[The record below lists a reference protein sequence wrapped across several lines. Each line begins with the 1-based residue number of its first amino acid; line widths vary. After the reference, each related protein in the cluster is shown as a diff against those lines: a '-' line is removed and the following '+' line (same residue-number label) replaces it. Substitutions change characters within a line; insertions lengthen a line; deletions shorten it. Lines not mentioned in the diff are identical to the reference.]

1 MSKPVLY
8 LLAGNGSAADW
19 WDDVLPCFRHY
30 DVRPLELPGFGDNP
44 LAPCVDLADY
54 AHALLGMTERGHAI
68 VAVGVNA
75 LLVLH
80 ALQLRPGHFSRTVLL
95 APVGAFLWQRRLPA
109 LMAPLILRKTI
120 HWLLSHRPT
129 LFARKF
135 SVQRWTA
142 EQYRRMGR
150 GYARCRAF
158 VPHWDLV
165 RADTAL
171 TLLEWVRD
179 PIELVWGD
187 QDKMLGITQAAA
199 WSAILA
205 RADLTISLQPGWG
218 HYPWIDTPA
227 AFAAWLEAGAGQTD
241 AAAPA
246 ALRTMALCS
255 AKPASAST
263 QPTRA
268 SASTPTP
275 AKPSRGFVAHTKG
288 GRLRLATLAGQ
299 PVPPALTVTDAA
311 DDRLPRLLADH
322 PDATWAVR
330 SSSYTE
336 DQADA
341 ANAGLHTTYLRV
353 PAADVP
359 ARITDLHASG
369 VQEAVVQR
377 YVAPVLSGIAF
388 VRHVAVELEWVEGHL
403 EGLADG
409 TAAPHRAVLS
419 PLGDAWRVG
428 SFPADGHDQHQ
439 GPGLGQGKVKAQGQ
453 GQGQVRGH
461 ATSHGLTADALWRF
475 LQSVLRT
482 FHYVHGDV
490 EWAWDGKQLWLLQYR
505 PITAY
510 PWRRNLTSANIGEIL
525 PARPS
530 RLTEYAQRRAA
541 ASIPAIMARWD
552 TRVLMDNE
560 PFTATFGG
568 ASYINSDLFLARM
581 ADWGTSSRGYVAE
594 IGGAAPRLPWR
605 PLRLLRSLPLF
616 ARMQRRARAHLF
628 TLEAGLHRHDAALRA
643 LIAQGADGQQL
654 ADWFTRFYVFV
665 VQGNLCIATALA
677 SSGGDLLG
685 RPATAYGDLAHS
697 PHRVPYEADPASPR
711 PAFEE
716 LPLQP
721 FPRWPAPIRWAH
733 ALGLPGMRGYYL
745 QVREWYRDNLM
756 RMNFRLHHAMPST
769 DREHWFAPHED
780 SRNRHG
786 SFWQDGR
793 DSSEQ
798 ADGFMIYPGRVEGT
812 LGVDILLVDTLEPG
826 LYAHYQA
833 ARAVIAR
840 MGGRLSHGATL
851 LRELRKPSAVL
862 PAVDPAWMG
871 RQVQYHDGELRLV
884 DQVNCSSLPAQT
896 DRAS

>member
-1 MSKPVLY
+1 MTKPLLY

-19 WDDVLPCFRHY
+19 WDDVLPCFRRY
-30 DVRPLELPGFGDNP
+30 EARPLELPGFGDNP
-44 LAPCVDLADY
+44 LPPCADLADY
-54 AHALLGMTERGHAI
+54 ARALLSMTERGHAI

-80 ALQLRPGHFSRTVLL
+80 ALQRQPGHFSRTVLL

-109 LMAPLILRKTI
+109 LMAPLPLRKTV
-120 HWLLSHRPT
+120 HWLLSRRPA

-135 SVQRWTA
+135 SRQRWTG

-165 RADTAL
+165 RPDTAL
-171 TLLEWVRD
+171 PLLEWVRD

-187 QDKMLGITQAAA
+187 QDRMLGVAQAAA

-205 RADLTISLQPGWG
+205 RAELTVSLQRGWG
-218 HYPWIDTPA
+218 HYPWIDAPA
-227 AFAAWLEAGAGQTD
+227 EFAGWLESGS
-241 AAAPA
+241 PA
-246 ALRTMALCS
+246 
-255 AKPASAST
+255 
-263 QPTRA
+263 
-268 SASTPTP
+268 
-275 AKPSRGFVAHTKG
+275 RGFIAHTKG

-299 PVPPALTVTDAA
+299 PVPPAITVTDPGDA
-311 DDRLPRLLADH
+311 RLPGLFADH
-322 PDATWAVR
+322 PGAAWAVR
-330 SSSYTE
+330 SSSHTE

-359 ARITDLHASG
+359 ARIADLRASG
-369 VQEAVVQR
+369 VEEAVVQR
-377 YVAPVLSGIAF
+377 YVAPALSGIAF

-403 EGLADG
+403 EALADG
-409 TAAPHRAVLS
+409 TATPQRAVLS
-419 PLGDAWRVG
+419 PLGEAWREG
-428 SFPADGHDQHQ
+428 AFTA
-439 GPGLGQGKVKAQGQ
+439 
-453 GQGQVRGH
+453 
-461 ATSHGLTADALWRF
+461 SHGLTAAALWHF

-482 FHYVHGDV
+482 FHYVHGDI
-490 EWAWDGKQLWLLQYR
+490 EWAWDGRQLWLLQYR
-505 PITAY
+505 PISAY

-525 PARPS
+525 PPRPS

-541 ASIPAIMARWD
+541 GSIPAIMARWD
-552 TRVLMDNE
+552 ARVLMDNE

-581 ADWGTSSRGYVAE
+581 ADWGMSSRGYAAE
-594 IGGAAPRLPWR
+594 IGGSAPRLPWR

-616 ARMQRRARAHLF
+616 ARMQRRARAHLY
-628 TLEAGLHRHDAALRA
+628 TLEAGLRRHDDELSG
-643 LIAQGADGQQL
+643 LISQGADGQQL

-665 VQGNLCIATALA
+665 VQGNLCIASALA
-677 SSGGDLLG
+677 GSGGDMLG
-685 RPATAYGDLAHS
+685 RPATAYGDLADS

-711 PAFEE
+711 PAGAAP
-716 LPLQP
+716 PLQA
-721 FPRWPAPIRWAH
+721 FPRWPRMIGLAH

-756 RMNFRLHHAMPST
+756 RVCFRLHHAMPAA
-769 DREHWFAPHED
+769 DRAHWFAPHED
-780 SRNRHG
+780 SRDRQG

-793 DSSEQ
+793 ESAER
-798 ADGFMIYPGRVEGT
+798 AAGFMIYPGRVQGT
-812 LGVDILLVDTLEPG
+812 LGADILLVDALEPG
-826 LYAHYQA
+826 MYARYQA

-840 MGGRLSHGATL
+840 MGGRLSHGSTL

-862 PAVDPAWMG
+862 PDVDPSWLG
-871 RQVQYHDGELRLV
+871 RTVLYEDGKLALV
-884 DQVNCSSLPAQT
+884 DEAGETGAAP
-896 DRAS
+896 